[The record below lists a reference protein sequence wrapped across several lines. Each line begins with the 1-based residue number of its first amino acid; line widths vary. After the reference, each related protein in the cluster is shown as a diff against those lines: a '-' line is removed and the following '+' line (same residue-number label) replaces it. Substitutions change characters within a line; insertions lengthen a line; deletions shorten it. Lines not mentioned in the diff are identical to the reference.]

1 MLRILIVDESRVRA
15 SGLCAG
21 LAMAGHRVAAVL
33 PSAPDL
39 TAQIEAIKPDADP
52 GGAPR

>member
-21 LAMAGHRVAAVL
+21 LAMAGHQVAAVL
-33 PSAPDL
+33 PPAPDL
-39 TAQIEAIKPDADP
+39 TAQIEAIKPDPDP